1 MIEAREAEDACSM
14 GEYVNLGYSRLVML
28 AVLFSTTL
36 TELDSADKALEERVG
51 VGLLSTGTCFRP
63 GVVVD
68 VGIAL
73 DDFSVVG
80 FCVGVMKDVDKT
92 VSGSC
97 VASGSPS
104 GFTNV
109 MPGAIDVNIVG

>member
-1 MIEAREAEDACSM
+1 MTEAREAEDACSM
-14 GEYVNLGYSRLVML
+14 GEYVNLGYSRLVTL

-36 TELDSADKALEERVG
+36 TELDSADRVSEERVG
-51 VGLLSTGTCFRP
+51 VGLLSTGACFRP
-63 GVVVD
+63 GVVVG
-68 VGIAL
+68 VGTTL
-73 DDFSVVG
+73 DDLAVVG
-80 FCVGVMKDVDKT
+80 FCVGVMKDVDRT

-109 MPGAIDVNIVG
+109 IPGATDVNIVG